1 MSLLYPAHSL
11 ITADDRIRQMGQRPL
26 LIWFT
31 GLSGSGKSTLAVQL
45 ERILFQQGFKAF
57 FLDGDALRTGL
68 NADLGF
74 TEEHRREN
82 IRRAGEVCRLMLD
95 SGLIVITAFI
105 SPYRIDRENVR
116 QTVGSERYFEVYV
129 NTPLSVCEQRDVK
142 GLYKK
147 ARSGEIKNFTGID
160 SPYEEPEQPDAIIR
174 TTEIPVDQAI
184 YDLLKM
190 ILPRI
195 QP

>member
-1 MSLLYPAHSL
+1 MSFLYPTHSL
-11 ITADDRIRQMGQRPL
+11 ITADDRIRQMAQRPL

-45 ERILFQQGFKAF
+45 ERILFQQGFKVF

-74 TEEHRREN
+74 SEEHRREN
-82 IRRAGEVCRLMLD
+82 IRRAGEVCRLLLD

-105 SPYRIDRENVR
+105 SPYRSERARV
-116 QTVGSERYFEVYV
+116 QQMVGAERYFEVYV
-129 NTPLSVCEQRDVK
+129 DTPLVVCEQRDVK

-147 ARSGEIKNFTGID
+147 ARAGEIKNFTGID
-160 SPYEEPEQPDAIIR
+160 SPYEVPERPDAIVQ
-174 TTEIPVDQAI
+174 TTTTPVEQAV
-184 YDLLKM
+184 YGLLKM